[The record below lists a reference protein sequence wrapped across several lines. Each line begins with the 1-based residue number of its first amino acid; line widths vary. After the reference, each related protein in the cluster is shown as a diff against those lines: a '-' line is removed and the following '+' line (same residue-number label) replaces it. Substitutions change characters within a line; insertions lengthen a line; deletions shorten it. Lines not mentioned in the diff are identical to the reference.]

1 MRQTKIIATIGPA
14 SRGREILSRLIHAGI
29 DVARL
34 NFSHGTHEQY
44 LDDINAIRELADNAG
59 RHVAILADLQGPK
72 IRLGDIQASGVLL
85 HRGDKF
91 ILTTEEVLGTKERSH
106 VNYPNLPRQVFAGTV
121 IYLAD
126 GLIGLQVLDVDG
138 EEIICEVMQ
147 GGEIS
152 SHKGVNIPGMDI
164 NEPSLTVKDR
174 IDLEFA
180 ISAGVD
186 WIALSF
192 VRSPEDIDDI
202 KAMLS
207 DTGIPVMAKIE
218 KREAV
223 DSITEIIEKADG
235 IMVARGDLGI
245 EIPLEEVPIIQRK
258 VVCMA
263 RRAGKPVVIAT
274 QMLESMTW
282 QSRPTR
288 AEAADVAHA
297 IFDGADAVML
307 SNETAVGA
315 FPVEAVETA
324 EKIAIASEKE
334 PDFAELHEEDIPKDI
349 THAISRGAYEVA
361 GTVSAKVIITPTQS
375 GKTPREVAKYR
386 PKMPVIAV
394 CPDKAVLRRLAPIW
408 GVVPLSAPSSETV
421 DGLLDNSVNAAK
433 DAGIVRR
440 GDIAVITGGVL
451 VNVSGTTNM
460 IKVHE
465 I

>member
-106 VNYPNLPRQVFAGTV
+106 VNYPNLPRQVCAGTV